1 MSLKGKKLKVAIVGA
16 TGAVG
21 QEMLR
26 VLGERKFS
34 IAELVPF
41 ASAKSEGKLVSFLGH
56 SLPCK
61 TLQKGCFTGMD
72 IVFFDASD
80 EVSHAWVKE
89 ALSANALVVDHS
101 GAHRMSSDVP
111 LIVPEV
117 NGNTMGSAKMVSGPN
132 CTTAQLVMAL
142 KPLHDR
148 FGLTRVSVSTYQSVS
163 GAGSRAIEELKSH
176 QGPHVFNLTPQ
187 IGSFDQDGVT
197 SEEKK
202 VMQETKKILNLPNL
216 KISCTAV
223 RVPTLYCHAE
233 VVSAE
238 FEKPIDAKSA
248 REVLAAF
255 PGVEVQD
262 DLENKFYPM
271 NRTASHQDP
280 VFVGRVRKD
289 PSADNGVL
297 FWIVADN
304 LRKGAALNAVQIA
317 ERMIDA

>member
-1 MSLKGKKLKVAIVGA
+1 MRLKGKKLKIAVVGA

-21 QEMLR
+21 HEMLR
-26 VLGERKFS
+26 VLGERRFPIS
-34 IAELVPF
+34 ELIPF
-41 ASAKSEGKLVSFLGH
+41 ASAKSEGKTVSFMNE

-61 TLQKGCFTGMD
+61 TLKKGCFLGVD

-80 EVSHAWVKE
+80 EVSRDWVNE
-89 ALSANALVVDHS
+89 ALSANAIVVDHS
-101 GAHRMSSDVP
+101 GAHRMSADVP
-111 LIVPEV
+111 LVVPEV
-117 NGNTMGSAKMVSGPN
+117 NGETIGSAKMVSGPN

-163 GAGSRAIEELKSH
+163 GAGTRAIEELKSH

-197 SEEKK
+197 SEENK

-238 FEKPIDAKSA
+238 FSKPIDAKSA
-248 REVLAAF
+248 RKVLAAF
-255 PGVEVQD
+255 SGVVVQD
-262 DLENKFYPM
+262 DPELKLYPM

-289 PSADNGVL
+289 PSADNGIL